1 MKYLLSKNLLEWFE
15 MELKRRGIQLTEED
29 LREFI
34 KSLEEKEWIS
44 LNPQLYRELMEDAA
58 KVLENEIKQ
67 ASEDLSKVEK
77 EFREYIKV
85 EEVKFQENL
94 KPLVAI
100 GSDASRC
107 LMPILISRAALIS
120 GIALRYPHE
129 TKPSILKEAISIPP
143 SEMSYSVFRFYVSA
157 KCESLIP
164 LSVQHQL
171 LKYGASEV
179 VVIDGPLSLSQWYRE
194 VPSKVEKAVNAINE
208 LLDARGNLMKICHE
222 MNIPVIGVVKRSRS
236 RYFHNYLGLANK
248 SHYSDQY
255 IFHQMLNYA
264 QRTGSISITQ
274 AIIKW
279 RSGVKAKDLLITKLP
294 YEIYGFYI
302 KTSRN
307 PLTPP
312 VRVEYP
318 EYLRDME
325 DWIAS
330 YVLSTAVQTY
340 DPEFDGLPVI
350 QCLAHKNAKITS
362 KIMWEIYKERL
373 YEISRKGG
381 DLRLLVPMKGYSP
394 K

>member
-1 MKYLLSKNLLEWFE
+1 MSKNLLDWFE
-15 MELKRRGIQLTEED
+15 MELKRRGIQLTEDD

-44 LNPQLYRELMEDAA
+44 LNPELYKELMADASR
-58 KVLENEIKQ
+58 VLENEIKQ
-67 ASEDLSKVEK
+67 ASRELRRIEG

-85 EEVKFQENL
+85 EKVKLQENL
-94 KPLVAI
+94 KMLPAI

-107 LMPILISRAALIS
+107 LMPILVSRAALIS
-120 GIALRYPHE
+120 GIALRYPDE
-129 TKPSILKEAISIPP
+129 AKPSILKEAISIPP
-143 SEMSYSVFRFYVSA
+143 SEMNHSVFRFYVSA

-171 LKYGASEV
+171 LKYGASKII
-179 VVIDGPLSLSQWYRE
+179 VIDGPLSLSQWYKE
-194 VPSKVEKAVNAINE
+194 VPVKVKKAVKAINE
-208 LLDARGNLMKICHE
+208 LLEARGNLMKICHK
-222 MNIPVIGVVKRSRS
+222 MGIPVIGVVKRSRS
-236 RYFHNYLGLANK
+236 RYFHNYLGLADK

-255 IFHQMLNYA
+255 IFHQILKYA
-264 QRTGSISITQ
+264 QKTGSISITQ

-279 RSGVKAKDLLITKLP
+279 RSKVKPKDLLITKLP

-318 EYLRDME
+318 EYLRDEE

-350 QCLAHKNAKITS
+350 QCLAHKNVKITS
-362 KIMWEIYKERL
+362 RIMWEIYKERL
-373 YEISRKGG
+373 YEISRRGG
-381 DLRLLVPMKGYSP
+381 DLKLLVPMKGYSP
-394 K
+394 R